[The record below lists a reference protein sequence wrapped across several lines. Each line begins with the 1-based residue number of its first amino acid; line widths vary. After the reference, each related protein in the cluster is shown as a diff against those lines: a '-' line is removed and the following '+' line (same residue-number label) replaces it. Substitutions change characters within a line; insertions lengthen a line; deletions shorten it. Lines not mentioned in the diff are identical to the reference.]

1 MKLQLTT
8 NPDTGVREL
17 SAAFYR
23 PAKQPEAASA
33 LSAEQVPAG
42 NVRTAEPLW
51 TPPPPAKLVVED
63 ESALRLA
70 LADALTA
77 LADARE
83 AEVAV
88 AARVSVAFREHGAAE
103 GRHAVAVAKTT
114 AARQQ
119 AAVAMQ
125 AWLQSDDTDARPD
138 SGAVSAAVAVEAAA
152 KVDVEVV
159 ESVLANLKIEHENA
173 ITGVKKLLREAE
185 LIRDKVVFAQAAAM
199 AREVVELEERT
210 LELRLTLSELFLALP
225 GDLHRPAGLREALTP
240 KKIPLGI
247 SDRTPGVQRWAQL
260 RVQLLSDAQ
269 STVAPLGD

>member
-1 MKLQLTT
+1 MKMHLTT
-8 NPDTGVREL
+8 DPNTGVRGL
-17 SAAFYR
+17 STAFYR
-23 PAKQPEAASA
+23 PAKPPEGPGTR
-33 LSAEQVPAG
+33 SAEQVPAS

-51 TPPPPAKLVVED
+51 TPPPPAKLIVED
-63 ESALRLA
+63 EPTLRLA

-83 AEVAV
+83 AQVAV
-88 AARVSVAFREHGAAE
+88 ATRVSVAFREHGAAE
-103 GRHAVAVAKTT
+103 GRYAVAVAKTT

-119 AAVAMQ
+119 AAVAME

-199 AREVVELEERT
+199 AREVVEFEERT
-210 LELRLTLSELFLALP
+210 LELRLTLSELLLAVP
-225 GDLHRPAGLREALTP
+225 ADLNRPTGLREALTP
-240 KKIPLGI
+240 KKIPIGV

-260 RVQLLSDAQ
+260 RTDLLSDADA
-269 STVAPLGD
+269 TVAPLGD